1 MNGPEKVD
9 VAYYTDMLCVWA
21 YVSEI
26 RLSEIK
32 KQFASQINIH
42 YHFLPV
48 FGCTEHRVG
57 GSWKDRGGFKG
68 YSQHVRNVCNDFPHV
83 EIGPDAW
90 NKTIPKSSATSHYFL
105 KAIQILEQ
113 KSLISHQN
121 DPRFGDNTLFEEITR
136 RIRQAFFR
144 DGLNI
149 ADEGILFDIADQLD
163 IPAQLIDKHMRNGEA
178 MAAMCRD
185 VELCKKY
192 RVDGS
197 PTYILNEGRQKLYG
211 NLGYK
216 IIEANVQEILSRPQ
230 NQASW
235 C

>member
-1 MNGPEKVD
+1 MSEHEIID

-26 RLSEIK
+26 RLTELK
-32 KQFASQINIH
+32 KQFGSQINIH
-42 YHFLPV
+42 YHFTPI
-48 FGCTEHRVG
+48 FGCTDHRIG
-57 GSWKDRGGFKG
+57 GAWKERGGFKG
-68 YSQHVRNVCNDFPHV
+68 YAQHVRHVCHDFPHV
-83 EIGPDAW
+83 EISPDTW
-90 NKTIPKSSATSHYFL
+90 NKTIPKSSASSHLFL
-105 KAIQILEQ
+105 KAVQLLEQ

-121 DPRFGDNTLFEEITR
+121 DQQFGGNTLFEELAR
-136 RIRQAFFR
+136 QIRLAFFR

-149 ADEGILFDIADQLD
+149 AEDDLLFDIAGQFDL
-163 IPAQLIDKHMRNGEA
+163 PVQLIIEHMRNGEA

-185 VELCKKY
+185 VELSKKFNIE
-192 RVDGS
+192 GS

-216 IIEANVQEILSRPQ
+216 IIEANVQEILHRPQ